1 MEGGVYN
8 LLHTI
13 TATWILGIDAA
24 MFCSNAYEGST
35 QNSEMQVTQTS
46 LRYLQNVYKTQ
57 RRLAMLFQI
66 PSGKHLVGQ

>member
-24 MFCSNAYEGST
+24 MFCFNAYEGST
-35 QNSEMQVTQTS
+35 QNLEMQVTQTIS
-46 LRYLQNVYKTQ
+46 R
-57 RRLAMLFQI
+57 
-66 PSGKHLVGQ
+66 